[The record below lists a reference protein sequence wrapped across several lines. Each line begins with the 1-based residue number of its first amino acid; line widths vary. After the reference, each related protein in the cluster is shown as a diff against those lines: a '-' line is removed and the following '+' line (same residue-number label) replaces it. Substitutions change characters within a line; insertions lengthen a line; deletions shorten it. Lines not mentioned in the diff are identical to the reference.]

1 MANHV
6 AHVVDAR
13 MRLVPFG
20 VPGELVVGGP
30 GLSRGYLR
38 RPELTDEVFVAD
50 PFGTATGGR
59 LYRTG
64 DRVKR
69 LTDGRLVFIGRI
81 DQQVKIRGLR
91 IELGDVEAALASYPG
106 AGQVAVQPWTDEAGD
121 KHLVGYLT
129 PGTEEPPPGALREHL
144 AALLPAYMIPSFF
157 VALPELPLNSSG
169 KVNRRALPP
178 PDPAVAG
185 GPVVEPRTATERV
198 LAGEIMGPLLHQ
210 EQLGVNDDF
219 FEQGGNSLQAA
230 QLISKINRR
239 FEVEI
244 SLADFFLSPT
254 PAHLAKIVDAQRV
267 DRMGDDE
274 LFAML
279 ESMSDKEVD
288 AHLHEES
295 P

>member
-1 MANHV
+1 MATETV
-6 AHVVDAR
+6 SGTDPLAAGRAALDRAAWEEAR
-13 MRLVPFG
+13 ANF
-20 VPGELVVGGP
+20 EAATADGGTAEAGD
-30 GLSRGYLR
+30 GLSQA
-38 RPELTDEVFVAD
+38 VWW
-50 PFGTATGGR
+50 
-59 LYRTG
+59 
-64 DRVKR
+64 
-69 LTDGRLVFIGRI
+69 
-81 DQQVKIRGLR
+81 
-91 IELGDVEAALASYPG
+91 LGDVEAALASYPG

-178 PDPAVAG
+178 PDPAAAG

-279 ESMSDKEVD
+279 ESMSDKEVN
-288 AHLHEES
+288 AHLHEDS